1 MGFPVLSWYW
11 FKNCR
16 CREIPGTSTKVGWK
30 GLVLKRRR
38 RVYLKVVLE
47 ELGEDEG
54 DTVGFHVGA
63 EMSSEGPVIL
73 QFEPLTAG
81 KVTTSLA
88 GSSHLHWKKNGIL
101 RTARRVVEGPK
112 ISIKPRTNPP
122 FLQFPWKRLVQSISN
137 GYSSAKLS
145 STGPGSFQPSETRR
159 EIESV
164 KSVGKVP

>member
-1 MGFPVLSWYW
+1 M
-11 FKNCR
+11 
-16 CREIPGTSTKVGWK
+16 TKVGWK

-54 DTVGFHVGA
+54 DTVGLHVGA

-88 GSSHLHWKKNGIL
+88 GSSHLH
-101 RTARRVVEGPK
+101 
-112 ISIKPRTNPP
+112 
-122 FLQFPWKRLVQSISN
+122 
-137 GYSSAKLS
+137 
-145 STGPGSFQPSETRR
+145 
-159 EIESV
+159 
-164 KSVGKVP
+164 